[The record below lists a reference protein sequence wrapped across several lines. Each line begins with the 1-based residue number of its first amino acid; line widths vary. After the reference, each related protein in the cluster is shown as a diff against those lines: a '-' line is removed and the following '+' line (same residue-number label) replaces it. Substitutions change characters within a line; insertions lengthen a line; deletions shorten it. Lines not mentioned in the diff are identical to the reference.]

1 VRGGEKDERRL
12 GGPVERHTWYPE
24 FGGHG
29 TDVDDGALAS
39 SSHGRV
45 SSATRT
51 RGTLTLTAKAASMS
65 SFANFRGRTHGEDG
79 GVVDQ
84 DVHVAAAEFDGPA
97 SERSRRVSAAEIGG
111 NEVCFAALGLDR
123 GDDRVATRGV
133 TATDEHVGAPIG
145 QREGGGFADAAVTP
159 VIRAVVPARSV
170 VLMRSLFWIFE
181 VFTRM
186 SFR

>member
-1 VRGGEKDERRL
+1 MLMMAPLPRAAMA
-12 GGPVERHTWYPE
+12 
-24 FGGHG
+24 
-29 TDVDDGALAS
+29 GA
-39 SSHGRV
+39 

-51 RGTLTLTAKAASMS
+51 KGTLTLTAKAASMF

-97 SERSRRVSAAEIGG
+97 SERSCRVSAAKIGG

-133 TATDEHVGAPIG
+133 TATDEHMGAPIG
-145 QREGGGFADAAVTP
+145 QREGGGFADAAGSGDQGRGTC
-159 VIRAVVPARSV
+159 
-170 VLMRSLFWIFE
+170 E
-181 VFTRM
+181 VSGAHEVALLDF
-186 SFR
+186 